1 MLKIDNPKYDSD
13 YLIKKKKKN
22 LEAKHFLNDEKNCE
36 YLVVYF

>member
-1 MLKIDNPKYDSD
+1 MLKIDNPKYYSD
-13 YLIKKKKKN
+13 YLMKKKKN